1 MNEELDKLFIEEITK
16 TFNKIKQND
25 RYSIK
30 QKNVKYAD
38 LMTQL
43 ESHFHIPLLECDI
56 NDEIDKEVYELYT
69 YANHVNNTVADKI
82 GKMIE
87 ERMKQYDES
96 IETVCYPSDYS
107 RISITYNDYIFTF
120 NYVFYEKKVYLRG
133 YGKTGSYRSD
143 ETEKNNRRKSYNYV
157 RKILKDILEESVN
170 KDN

>member
-1 MNEELDKLFIEEITK
+1 MNI
-16 TFNKIKQND
+16 
-25 RYSIK
+25 
-30 QKNVKYAD
+30 
-38 LMTQL
+38 
-43 ESHFHIPLLECDI
+43 
-56 NDEIDKEVYELYT
+56 YELYT

-143 ETEKNNRRKSYNYV
+143 ETEKINRRKSYNYV